1 MKFLWLLIFLTTS
14 ALAQT
19 GTGLTGKYYDATDFV
34 TAVTTRTDASI
45 NFNFGA
51 AIPSGTAITA
61 ATTYSIAWSGQI
73 EAGYSELYTFF
84 VTADD
89 AARLWVD
96 DQLIVQRTF
105 FQGTG
110 EMRGQIRMKAGHR
123 VNVRLEFIQQTGNA
137 SVKLEWAS
145 ASQIKQVVPTN
156 RLYPTTEVPNGGSL
170 MREVWT
176 GLPGASIST
185 MTSNANYPNKPASR
199 EFITSFECI
208 AQNWEDSF
216 GTRVTGFIRAPV
228 SGSYTFAVSGDE
240 VVQLYLSTDA
250 TSANKALIASTTT
263 ATAFRD
269 FAANASQQSA
279 PRTLVA
285 GQRYYVELLHKEDT
299 GADHWSVGWKQPG
312 DAAFSIIPGTVL
324 MMPGVDTAQPSTS
337 NFFNTLAT
345 EHPRLGVSRERFTW
359 MKQQYDSPVSSQAKS
374 RATAVISSANGD
386 ITATTTSPMIQR
398 GNQDRI
404 ERLAFAYWMKLGT
417 PEAATYAEAAWTNI
431 KYSIDHGDWTDP
443 WKGVEDGVIAIGY
456 DWLYPYWSQ
465 ARKDEMTSCM
475 INKGFNPGW
484 TDSYTNNIG
493 VIINAGHLMATL
505 AVGLVNESAAESKIG
520 SAISRLNSK
529 VDKWNA
535 NAGAWYEGTG
545 YGILTKWDFGQA
557 MPAMEMALGSTFGLS
572 RIVGISATAKE
583 PLTIAS
589 NTRQRFTFSDI
600 GTGSEAAIGWANWFA
615 RRFNA
620 LETFDYS
627 RQIGNSPLNAL
638 TLPET
643 TLSPAASGFNPD
655 TAFRGPAD
663 SSGGDFA
670 EVVTMRQN
678 WTDSKAT
685 FVGGMGGT
693 YDSHGHLQ
701 SGTFQLTARGVNW
714 FVDLSS
720 EDYGVPNHNVT
731 TPNPNGADR
740 WDYYRWRA
748 EGHNCLIINPSANP
762 DRIWNAPYAPMLNY
776 QSAQNGQRS
785 FGVWDLSNNITGVTK
800 VQRGIQLFAN
810 RKQVLV
816 QDEIVLPS
824 AGTAWWFAHFVNT
837 STTATISGD
846 GTSVTLTSG
855 TERLWG
861 KIVSGGGTWS
871 MRAAVP
877 LPTSPN
883 PAENNPN
890 TTYSKLA
897 INLTGVTS
905 TTLAVWFVPLA
916 PGENPPATTPT
927 ITALS
932 TWNLTAQNEPPAVQ
946 NSGANSIGGAA
957 VDVNLRSLA
966 TDDWTPVTQLTF
978 AVGGAVGGTVAL
990 QPDGFTARFTPT
1002 SGFVG
1007 AQSFTFTATDG
1018 DGATSNAAVIT
1029 IGASPVI
1036 TNWTST
1042 TSGSWSTAANWQGSV
1057 APVSGRGAEIQ
1068 FFNGQTLAAT
1078 TITASNDLAG
1088 TTDANKLTFAGTG
1101 AATTVV
1107 NVDGN
1112 PLRLVRNGA
1121 TSPSIALAGA
1131 TAGFR
1136 INVANGITL
1145 DDDVIFNASGTATFV
1160 FNGAITGSGGVT
1172 RAGSSG
1178 TLILAGNNSYAG
1190 ATTIS
1195 AGTLQIG
1202 NDGASGTLGS
1212 GAVSIASGA
1221 TLRFD
1226 RTGTVDVPNDIS
1238 GAGALNINGPAL
1250 TDVVSL
1256 SGNNS
1261 FTGGV
1266 TIASGSL
1273 RITDAAQLGAGAKS
1287 VTATSATSA
1296 LRLDGSAGAVVLP
1309 AQIAISTSNPNG
1321 AIINEAGDNEIGSG
1335 VTLSGGAGST
1345 RITSNAGTLTIQG
1358 NVAPNF
1364 TGRSLDLRGAENG
1377 VINGGVLDG
1386 AGANTLGTVSKNDAG
1401 TWTLNGSN
1409 SFTGGTTVSGGKL
1422 VINGTHNSGA
1432 VTVANGAT
1440 LAGGGTLSAATSVS
1454 GTLSPGDGV
1463 GTMNI
1468 NNTLSFAS
1476 TSHLQWELGSNSL
1489 AGDKVMTNAAISVTA
1504 GAKMDVVLNSPG
1516 SDTTYVL
1523 SFWRSTR
1530 TWPVI
1535 TGASLSGTFTL
1546 GTVSGDAA
1554 GHATATYGAFS
1565 LQHTATGVNLV
1576 WTPIP
1581 GFPIIDEPIV
1591 TFTQPTVN
1599 PAALPNVESRL
1610 RIAATAAGGGTTS
1623 FVWSLVPDPNG
1634 GTGTVTFAN
1643 ANAADTTA
1651 TFSDPGTYTLRCTAT
1666 NEAVSR
1672 HADLVV
1678 LVEPPTTAVLQ
1689 EDLDGYSH
1697 RASYLMGNSTAWNH
1711 GADPQMRVGR
1721 SSSAGQRAVLGFP
1734 LDTLPAGTVIRSAK
1748 LDVWTDSTSGV
1759 GTVSALELRKL
1770 TRSFVEGTGDGSA
1783 STSGAGSGVTWA
1795 NYNSITAWTT
1805 AGGDYAAT
1813 VLSSVAGYDA
1823 TLPSTQKTF
1832 ASALGLVAAAQAA
1845 LDTAVPLELIV
1856 LSPSTE
1862 ADTAANNY
1870 SNLKSNDHADAA
1882 QRPRLTLDFTFNSL
1896 PVIDP
1901 GSVGT
1906 AGVSFPLALNGVVTF
1921 ATSSVWSLVSGPGTA
1936 TFANAASPTTSVTF
1950 SASGSYV
1957 LRLTSTNALGEASRD
1972 LIVTV
1977 ASVPGGFAAW
1987 QATNWPSVTDVAII
2001 GPNADPDGD
2010 GVSNA
2015 VEFNAGT
2022 DPKSSAS
2029 VPTFIWNRMAS
2040 GAWSSGGSW
2049 QLGVAPASNAVTKL
2063 EFFTALMPGGTIAA
2077 NNDIGGSFTLQSL
2090 ALNGGGSGS
2099 TSISGGSLAFATGG
2113 AVSLNSDGI
2122 AYTIASPI
2130 ALNAAT
2136 SFGGTSD
2143 DTLQIN
2149 GVVSGAGTLT
2159 KSGPFTLSFAA
2170 NNTMSGSAVL
2180 DGGAV
2185 RYTADQTTALAGLTF
2200 GASNGSANVTALT
2213 IGSLT
2218 ANSLTART
2226 SANSANTI
2234 AIGASKT
2241 LTINGAVDI
2250 STTANSGAAGARVTF
2265 NPSGAVANTT
2275 VRVTGSGNFIVGK
2288 NNVTQSTTRNTIL
2301 DMRNVTTFNVGTST
2315 TALATFGV
2323 GYYTAQVGNYEDY
2336 GINTVYL
2343 APASI
2348 IYATSFGVADMNGG
2362 TSGQTQSALYL
2373 GSGANQIH
2381 ATTITIG
2388 EAQDISATGSG
2399 TMKWNSGVTTGSL
2412 AFAGISATTAV
2423 TNMYVGAKT
2432 DTGSTYDHTGTVD
2445 LTNGTV
2451 TGSITNLYVGYQTA
2465 NGGSSNPQT
2474 FGTFRIGGG
2483 TGGASN
2489 LTIGSLYLG
2498 YQSANSTTFLTN
2510 GTFEISG
2517 GSVSVTNNIELTH
2530 TAGGIATLSIL
2541 GGTLTVGGNITSLGG
2556 TETLTLDG
2564 GTLDMTG
2571 GALGDAT
2578 NTIGAL
2584 TFASGT
2590 LRNVASINGTGGI
2603 TKTGTGTL
2611 ALEGTNTFI
2620 GATTI
2625 SAGKLALTGTFTSAI
2640 TATAGTLAPVGL
2652 ASTTGAVSV
2661 PSAGTF
2667 QVQLDGPTPGP
2678 GYDQLTTSGSITLG
2692 GALDLIAAPGLTPGT
2707 NFTILNKTSAGAIA
2721 GTFAGLPNNSVF
2733 TADGYLWS
2741 ITYTGGDGND
2751 VVLHLATAIEQWRFT
2766 NFGTIANIGNAA
2778 DLSDTNNDGE
2788 LNLMEFATGQNPNA
2802 ATSAAT
2808 GMARNGAIIEFT
2820 CTRSLAA
2827 MSDGV
2832 IFTVEWSDTL
2842 TPGSWSTTGV
2852 SAPTILSDNG
2862 TTQQIKVTVP
2872 SGSGV
2877 TKRFVHLRV
2886 TRP

>member
-1 MKFLWLLIFLTTS
+1 MRFLWLLIFLTTS

-19 GTGLTGKYYDATDFV
+19 GTGLTGKYYDDTTFA

-45 NFNFGA
+45 NFNFGS

-61 ATTYSIAWSGQI
+61 ATTYAIAWSGQI

-110 EMRGQIRMKAGHR
+110 DMRGQIRLKAGHR

-137 SVKLEWAS
+137 AVKLEWAS
-145 ASQIKQVVPTN
+145 ASQIKQVVPTL
-156 RLYPTTEVPNGGSL
+156 RLYPTTEIPNGGSL

-176 GLPGASIST
+176 GITGPSIAT

-208 AQNWEDSF
+208 AQSWEDSF
-216 GTRVTGFIRAPV
+216 GTRVTGFIRAPL

-240 VVQLYLSTDA
+240 VVQLYLSTD
-250 TSANKALIASTTT
+250 TNPANKALIASTTT

-269 FAANASQQSA
+269 FAANASQQSTA
-279 PRTLVA
+279 RTLVG

-312 DAAFSIIPGTVL
+312 DAVFSIIPGTAL
-324 MMPGVDTAQPSTS
+324 MMPGVDTAQPSTA

-345 EHPRLGVSRERFTW
+345 EQPRLGVSRERFTW
-359 MKQQYDSPVSSQAKS
+359 MKQQYVSATSSNAKT
-374 RATAVISSANGD
+374 RAQSVVSSANGD
-386 ITATTTSPMIQR
+386 LTAALQIQR
-398 GNQDRI
+398 GARDIIQ
-404 ERLAFAYWMKLGT
+404 RLAFAWWMTGDSK
-417 PEAATYAEAAWTNI
+417 YAEAAWLQINNCI
-431 KYSIDHGDWTDP
+431 NNGDWTDP
-443 WKGVEDGVIAIGY
+443 WKGVEDGAVAIGY

-465 ARKDEMTSCM
+465 ARKDAMTTCM
-475 INKGFNPGW
+475 VNKGFNTGW
-484 TDSYTNNIG
+484 TDSYGNNIG
-493 VIINAGHLMATL
+493 VIINCGHLEAML
-505 AVGLVNESAAESKIG
+505 AVGLVNESAAEAKMS
-520 SAISRLNSK
+520 SAISRMASK
-529 VDKWNA
+529 VDKWNV
-535 NAGAWYEGTG
+535 NAGAWYEGTD
-545 YGILTKWDFGQA
+545 YGIFTKWGFGQA
-557 MPAMEMALGSTFGLS
+557 MPALEMSLGSTFGLS
-572 RIVGISATAKE
+572 RIVGVSAAAKE

-643 TLSPAASGFNPD
+643 TLSPSTSGFNPD

-663 SSGGDFA
+663 SVGGDFS

-678 WTDSKAT
+678 WTDTKAT

-701 SGTFQLTARGVNW
+701 SGTFQLAARGVKW

-731 TPNPNGADR
+731 TPSATSADR

-762 DRIWNAPYAPMLNY
+762 DRIWNAAYAPLLHY

-785 FGVWDLSNNITGVTK
+785 FGVWDLTNNITGVTR
-800 VQRGIQLFAN
+800 VQRGIQLLN
-810 RKQVLV
+810 KRRDVLV

-824 AGTAWWFAHFVNT
+824 AGTAWWFAHFANT

-846 GTSVTLTSG
+846 GTSVTLQNG

-871 MRAAVP
+871 VRAAVP

-883 PAENNPN
+883 PSQNNPN

-916 PGENPPATTPT
+916 PGENPPATLPT
-927 ITALS
+927 ITALN
-932 TWNLTAQNEPPAVQ
+932 TWNLTAQNEAPVAQ
-946 NSGANSIGGAA
+946 SSGANSVGGAP
-957 VDVNLRSLA
+957 VDVELRSLV
-966 TDDWTPVTQLTF
+966 TDDWTDATQMTY

-990 QPDGFTARFTPT
+990 LADGHTARFTLT
-1002 SGFVG
+1002 SGFTG
-1007 AQSFTFTATDG
+1007 AQSFTFTATDA
-1018 DGATSNAAVIT
+1018 DGATSSVASII

-1042 TSGSWSTAANWQGSV
+1042 ASGNWSTGANWQGGV
-1057 APVSGRGAEIQ
+1057 APLSGRSADIQ

-1078 TITASNDLAG
+1078 TINATNNLAG
-1088 TTDANKLTFAGTG
+1088 ATDANKLTFAGTG
-1101 AATTVV
+1101 TATTVV

-1112 PLRLVRNGA
+1112 ALRLVRNGA
-1121 TSPSIALAGA
+1121 TAPSIAL
-1131 TAGFR
+1131 
-1136 INVANGITL
+1136 NGITTGYRYNIANDIAL
-1145 DDDVIFNASGTATFV
+1145 DDNVTINGANTGTFV
-1160 FNGAITGSGGVT
+1160 FNGAISGAGGIT
-1172 RAGSSG
+1172 RTSTSS
-1178 TLILAGNNSYAG
+1178 TLILAGNNTYSG
-1190 ATTIS
+1190 PTTIS

-1202 NDGASGTLGS
+1202 SDGASGTLGT
-1212 GAVSIASGA
+1212 GAVSVASGA

-1238 GAGALNINGPAL
+1238 GAGAIFISGPAL
-1250 TDVVSL
+1250 TDVVGL

-1266 TIASGSL
+1266 SISSGSL
-1273 RITDAAQLGAGAKS
+1273 RITDAAQLGDGAKS
-1287 VTATSATSA
+1287 ITATSATAA

-1309 AQIAISTSNPNG
+1309 AQFAISTSNPNG

-1335 VTLSGGAGST
+1335 VTLTGGAGST
-1345 RITSNAGTLTIQG
+1345 RITSLAGTLTIQG

-1364 TGRSLDLRGAENG
+1364 TGRSLDLRGAGNG

-1386 AGANTLGTVSKNDAG
+1386 VSPNTLGTVSKNDAG

-1409 SFTGGTTVSGGKL
+1409 AFTGGTTVNAGRF
-1422 VINGTHNSGA
+1422 VINGPHSSGA
-1432 VTVANGAT
+1432 VSVASVAT
-1440 LAGGGTLSAATSVS
+1440 LAGRGTLTAATTVN
-1454 GTLSPGDGV
+1454 GTLAPGDGV

-1489 AGDKVMTNAAISVTA
+1489 AGDQVVTNAAVSVTA
-1504 GAKMDVVLNSPG
+1504 GAKIDVALNSAG
-1516 SDTTYVL
+1516 SETTYVL
-1523 SFWRSTR
+1523 SFWRSAR

-1535 TGASLSGTFTL
+1535 SCPSLTGTFSL

-1581 GFPIIDEPIV
+1581 GFPIIDEPLV
-1591 TFTQPTVN
+1591 TITRPSAS
-1599 PAALPNVESRL
+1599 PAALPNAESRL
-1610 RIAATAAGGGTTS
+1610 RVSATAAGGGTTS
-1623 FVWSLVPDPNG
+1623 YVWSLVPDPNG
-1634 GTGTVTFAN
+1634 GTGSVTFAN
-1643 ANAADTTA
+1643 ANAADTTL
-1651 TFSDPGTYTLRCTAT
+1651 TFSEMGTYTLRCTAT

-1672 HADLVV
+1672 FKDVVV
-1678 LVEPPTTAVLQ
+1678 LVAPPTSVVLR

-1697 RASYLMGNSTAWNH
+1697 RASYLHASSTTWNH
-1711 GADPQMRVGR
+1711 GADVQLRVGR
-1721 SSSAGQRAVLGFP
+1721 NSGGSRAVLGFP
-1734 LDTLPAGTVIRSAK
+1734 LDDVPAGAIVRSVR
-1748 LDVWTDSTSGV
+1748 LDLWTDATAGV
-1759 GTVSALELRKL
+1759 GTVGTVELHRL
-1770 TRSFVEGTGDGSA
+1770 TRDFVEGTGDGSA
-1783 STSGAGSGVTWA
+1783 ATNGAGTGVTWA
-1795 NYNSITAWTT
+1795 AYDGVNAWST
-1805 AGGDYAAT
+1805 AGGTYDAASLGSVAGFDATLVGVQRTFGNSSAFLAAVQSAVNSAT
-1813 VLSSVAGYDA
+1813 VLN
-1823 TLPSTQKTF
+1823 
-1832 ASALGLVAAAQAA
+1832 
-1845 LDTAVPLELIV
+1845 LIV
-1856 LSPSTE
+1856 LSPATE
-1862 ADTAANNY
+1862 ANTAANNY
-1870 SNLKSNDHADAA
+1870 ANFKSNDSADTA
-1882 QRPRLTLDFTFNSL
+1882 QRPQLTIDFSLNSL
-1896 PVIDP
+1896 PAIDP
-1901 GSVGT
+1901 GST
-1906 AGVSFPLALNGVVTF
+1906 TSAGVAFPLVLNGVVSF
-1921 ATSSVWSLVSGPGTA
+1921 ATSTQWSLVSGPGTA
-1936 TFANAASPTTSVTF
+1936 TFANAASPATSVTF
-1950 SASGSYV
+1950 SAIGDYV
-1957 LRLTSTNALGEASRD
+1957 LRLTASNALGEASRD
-1972 LIVTV
+1972 LAITV
-1977 ASVPGGFAAW
+1977 ASVPPAFTAW
-1987 QATNWPSVTDVAII
+1987 QTANWPGVSDPLII

-2015 VEFNAGT
+2015 VEFYSGT
-2022 DPKSSAS
+2022 DPKSAAS
-2029 VPTFIWNRMAS
+2029 VPGFVWTRMAN

-2049 QLGVAPASNAVTKL
+2049 NLGVAPASNAVTKL
-2063 EFFTALMPGGTIAA
+2063 EFFTALTPAGAVAA
-2077 NNDIGGSFTLQSL
+2077 SNDIGSFTLQSL
-2090 ALNGGGSGS
+2090 SLNGTGGGA
-2099 TSISGGSLAFATGG
+2099 TGITGG
-2113 AVSLNSDGI
+2113 ALTFASGGALNLNSDGV

-2130 ALNAAT
+2130 ALSAST
-2136 SFGGTSD
+2136 GIGGTSD

-2149 GVVSGAGTLT
+2149 GVVSGAGALT
-2159 KSGPFTLSFAA
+2159 KTGAFTVGFGA
-2170 NNTMSGSAVL
+2170 NNTMSGGLTL

-2185 RYTADQTTALAGLTF
+2185 SYSADQTTALASLTF
-2200 GASNGSANVTALT
+2200 GASIGSANVTSLSA
-2213 IGSLT
+2213 GNLT
-2218 ANSLTART
+2218 ANAFTVRT
-2226 SANSANTI
+2226 SAATANAVSI
-2234 AIGASKT
+2234 SSGKT
-2241 LTINGAVDI
+2241 FTINGAADI
-2250 STTANSGAAGARVTF
+2250 STTTNNGNAGARVTF

-2275 VRVTGSGNFIVGK
+2275 VRVTGPGNFIVGK
-2288 NNVTQSTTRNTIL
+2288 NNVTQSATRNTIL
-2301 DMRNVTTFNVGTST
+2301 DMRNVATFNAGTST
-2315 TALATFGV
+2315 TALAAFQV
-2323 GYYTAQVGNYEDY
+2323 GYYTAQTANYEDY
-2336 GINTVYL
+2336 GINTAYL
-2343 APASI
+2343 APASK
-2348 IYATSFGVADMNGG
+2348 IYATSFGVGDMNGG
-2362 TSGQTQSALYL
+2362 VSGQAQSTLYL
-2373 GSGANQIH
+2373 GSAGNEIH

-2388 EAQDISATGSG
+2388 ETQDISTTGSG
-2399 TMKWNSGVTTGSL
+2399 TLKWDSGVTTGSL
-2412 AFAGISATTAV
+2412 LFAGTGATTAV

-2432 DTGSTYDHTGTVD
+2432 DTGSTYDHTGTAD
-2445 LTNGTV
+2445 FTNGTV
-2451 TGSITNLYVGYQTA
+2451 TGSITNLYVGYQTS

-2483 TGGASN
+2483 TGGASS
-2489 LTIGSLYLG
+2489 LTLGSLYLG
-2498 YQSANSTTFLTN
+2498 YQSASDTARTTT

-2517 GSVSVTNNIELTH
+2517 GSVSVTNNIEMTH

-2556 TETLTLDG
+2556 TETLTLNG
-2564 GTLDMTG
+2564 GTLDMTN
-2571 GALGDAT
+2571 GAIGDAT
-2578 NTIGAL
+2578 NAIGAL

-2611 ALEGTNTFI
+2611 ALEGTNTFT

-2625 SAGKLALTGTFTSAI
+2625 SAGKLAISGTFTSAI
-2640 TATAGTLAPVGL
+2640 TATTGTLAPVGL

-2661 PSAGTF
+2661 PSGGTF
-2667 QVQLDGPTPGP
+2667 QVQLAGPTPGP
-2678 GYDQLTTSGSITLG
+2678 GYDQLTASGSVTLG
-2692 GALDLIAAPGLTPGT
+2692 GALDIIATPGLAPGT
-2707 NFTILNKTSAGAIA
+2707 NFTILNKTSAGAIT

-2766 NFGTIANIGNAA
+2766 NFGSIANTGTAA
-2778 DLSDTNNDGE
+2778 DLFDANNDGE
-2788 LNLMEFATGQNPNA
+2788 LNLLEFATGQNPNA
-2802 ATSAAT
+2802 ASKTTPTLAL
-2808 GMARNGAIIEFT
+2808 NGATLEFT
-2820 CTRSLAA
+2820 YTRSLAA

-2832 IFTVEWSDTL
+2832 TFTVEWANTL
-2842 TPGSWSTTGV
+2842 ASPSWSVSGV
-2852 SAPTILSDNG
+2852 SEQILTNNG
-2862 TTQQIKVTVP
+2862 TLQTVKATLAAGS
-2872 SGSGV
+2872 SGE
-2877 TKRFVHLRV
+2877 RFVHLKV
-2886 TRP
+2886 AKP